1 MKLFKF
7 LLNFFSLAYKK
18 KKFKNYFYSFGG
30 IDALVCRI
38 FNTQKKGIYI
48 DVGAQHPIR
57 NNNTYLLH
65 KKGWSGIN
73 IDLDK
78 KNIDLFNIDR
88 RGDENVRAAIS
99 SSFKKMDL
107 YFYHDKSPINTLSK
121 SVANYQNADIKE
133 IRSVD
138 TKTLNSI
145 IENSQYKNSKIDF
158 LSIDVE
164 GLELEVLKGF
174 DISLYKPKIIVI
186 EYLDLSLKK
195 LEIKNLNIDNITN
208 SSVYHFMKN
217 NNYILINWIHSD
229 LVFAHKDYRD

>member
-1 MKLFKF
+1 
-7 LLNFFSLAYKK
+7 
-18 KKFKNYFYSFGG
+18 
-30 IDALVCRI
+30 
-38 FNTQKKGIYI
+38 
-48 DVGAQHPIR
+48 
-57 NNNTYLLH
+57 
-65 KKGWSGIN
+65 
-73 IDLDK
+73 
-78 KNIDLFNIDR
+78 
-88 RGDENVRAAIS
+88 
-99 SSFKKMDL
+99 MDL

-121 SVANYQNADIKE
+121 SVANFQNADIKE